1 MSGGNNRP
9 TFRKDIWQLSY
20 GYFNSQGTLIGI
32 EGLTKSRPCGRI
44 KDTRITNCRHLG
56 EGIGPLPQAVRV
68 IHLPSTADLHLHQLH
83 YTCLKQI

>member
-32 EGLTKSRPCGRI
+32 EGLTNRLHSDRI
-44 KDTRITNCRHLG
+44 GDTR
-56 EGIGPLPQAVRV
+56 
-68 IHLPSTADLHLHQLH
+68 
-83 YTCLKQI
+83 